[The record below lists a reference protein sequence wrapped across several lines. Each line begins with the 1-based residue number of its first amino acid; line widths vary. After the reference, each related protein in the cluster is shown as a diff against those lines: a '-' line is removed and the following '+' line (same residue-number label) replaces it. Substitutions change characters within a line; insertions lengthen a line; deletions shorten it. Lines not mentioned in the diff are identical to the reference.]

1 MAITLSSTTVTYN
14 DGSTTTTNT
23 PNATAALAVDAIGT
37 YAWCVYTGNVTDRAP
52 GFTIAGSSLKFSG
65 GTAAQGTVSPSGSWR
80 LMGALAN
87 YVTSTPKGVGVG
99 STTFSMWLRYA

>member
-1 MAITLSSTTVTYN
+1 MSITLSSTTVTYN

-37 YAWCVYTGNVTDRAP
+37 YAYCVYTGNVTDRAP

-65 GTAAQGTVSPSGSWR
+65 GVTGTGDVAPSGSWR
-80 LMGALAN
+80 LMGALPN
-87 YVTSTPKGVGVG
+87 YVTSTPKGAGVG